1 MNVGQEELLGPSSE
15 LPCDKDS
22 PGDRGDDHGLEGCG
36 HRQIHPVTPRP
47 SPSDDLSMA

>member
-36 HRQIHPVTPRP
+36 HRQDSSCHSEALPFC
-47 SPSDDLSMA
+47 